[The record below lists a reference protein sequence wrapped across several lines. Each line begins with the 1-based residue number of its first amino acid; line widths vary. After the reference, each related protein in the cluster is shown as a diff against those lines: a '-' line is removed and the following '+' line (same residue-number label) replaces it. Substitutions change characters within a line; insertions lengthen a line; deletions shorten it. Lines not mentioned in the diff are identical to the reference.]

1 MNSCFDRLET
11 QTSQQQTRQ
20 ECRNGRN
27 KFREMSSE
35 ALSVALAEVM
45 ENADWKVKLEG
56 ILEEKDIRV
65 QEALDQR
72 EEVFR
77 LETEKIRGMESNLET
92 QVSRDL

>member
-1 MNSCFDRLET
+1 M
-11 QTSQQQTRQ
+11 
-20 ECRNGRN
+20 
-27 KFREMSSE
+27 
-35 ALSVALAEVM
+35 ALAEVM
-45 ENADWKVKLEG
+45 ENADWKVKLDG

>member
-1 MNSCFDRLET
+1 
-11 QTSQQQTRQ
+11 
-20 ECRNGRN
+20 
-27 KFREMSSE
+27 MSSE

-45 ENADWKVKLEG
+45 ENADWKVKLDG

-77 LETEKIRGMESNLET
+77 LETEKIRGMESHLET
-92 QVSRDL
+92 QVSTRDQTFHLRSKNI

>member
-1 MNSCFDRLET
+1 
-11 QTSQQQTRQ
+11 
-20 ECRNGRN
+20 
-27 KFREMSSE
+27 MSSE

>member
-1 MNSCFDRLET
+1 
-11 QTSQQQTRQ
+11 
-20 ECRNGRN
+20 
-27 KFREMSSE
+27 MSSE

-45 ENADWKVKLEG
+45 ENADWKVKLDG

>member
-1 MNSCFDRLET
+1 
-11 QTSQQQTRQ
+11 
-20 ECRNGRN
+20 
-27 KFREMSSE
+27 MSSE

-45 ENADWKVKLEG
+45 ENADWEVKVDG